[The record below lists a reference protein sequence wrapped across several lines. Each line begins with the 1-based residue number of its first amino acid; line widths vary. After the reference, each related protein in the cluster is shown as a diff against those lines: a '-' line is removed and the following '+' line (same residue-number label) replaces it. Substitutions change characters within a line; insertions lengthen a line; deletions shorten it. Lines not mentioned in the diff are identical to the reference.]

1 MASRKGSKQA
11 KKLQARRAAWTKMSS
26 QSKIGDGHRDINGY
40 PRPGS
45 NKK

>member
-1 MASRKGSKQA
+1 MASRKGIKQA
-11 KKLQARRAAWTKMSS
+11 KKLQRRRAEWTRMTS
-26 QSKIGDGHRDINGY
+26 QSKIGDGHRDASGY